1 MATASTFRRQPRVF
15 YGWYIVMAHIAVH
28 FYMAVSF
35 TYGTSVFLNPIVAE
49 TGWTRAQFSL
59 AGGLQRMQWSGVA
72 PLVGLL
78 VDRIGSRK
86 VVIVGAFLVVG
97 GFLLVSRVET
107 LVMFYGAYLVLGA
120 GWACIV
126 GIPFTAA
133 AANWFRRKRGRAMGM
148 IFLGGTFSGLFLP
161 LVVLAINQWGWRTTM
176 RLLGLGF
183 LAVGLPAVMV
193 VRSRPEPY
201 GYLPDGESSS
211 EPVGTDIS
219 GTASVSSRYGLSVRQ
234 VIRTPS
240 FWLLTLI
247 FGLLNMGPGAMF
259 LHQVPYFESVGFSAT
274 QAASTI
280 AAFTLL
286 SGIGRI
292 GGGWLMDYVDR
303 RIMLAGMVVLSI
315 LGFMVLLNVTQYWH
329 SVVYA
334 LLFGLSFG
342 ASIPAQPIFISQYYG
357 TRAFGAITGLTQSLT
372 VVGGITAP
380 VLMGWVYD
388 TTGTYDRAII
398 ILAAVISLAIPL
410 ALFLPKP
417 RPI

>member
-35 TYGTSVFLNPIVAE
+35 TYGTGVFMIPIIAE

-59 AGGLQRMQWSGVA
+59 ASGLQRMQWSGVA

-86 VVIVGAFLVVG
+86 VVIVGVSLVVG
-97 GFLLVSRVET
+97 GFVLLSRVET
-107 LVMFYGAYLVLGA
+107 LVMFYVAYLVLGA
-120 GWACIV
+120 GWVGIV

-133 AANWFRRKRGRAMGM
+133 AVNWFRRKRGRAMGI
-148 IFLGGTFSGLFLP
+148 IFLGGTFAGLFLP

-176 RLLGLGF
+176 LLLGVGF

-211 EPVGTDIS
+211 EPVGRDIS
-219 GTASVSSRYGLSVRQ
+219 GRASTPSLYGLSVRQ
-234 VIRTPS
+234 AIRTRS
-240 FWLLTLI
+240 FWLLTLT
-247 FGLLNMGPGAMF
+247 FGLLHMGPGAMF
-259 LHQVPYFESVGFSAT
+259 LHQVPYFEGVGFSAT

-280 AAFTLL
+280 ATFTLL

-303 RIMLAGMVVLSI
+303 RIVLAGLVVLSV
-315 LGFMVLLNVTQYWH
+315 LGFIVLLNVTQYWH

-342 ASIPAQPIFISQYYG
+342 ASIPAQPIFISLYYG
-357 TRAFGAITGLTQSLT
+357 TRAFGAISGLTQSLT
-372 VVGGITAP
+372 VVGGVTAP

-388 TTGTYDRAII
+388 TTGAYEPAII
-398 ILAAVISLAIPL
+398 ALTVVISLAIPL
-410 ALFLPKP
+410 ALLLPKP
-417 RPI
+417 QPL